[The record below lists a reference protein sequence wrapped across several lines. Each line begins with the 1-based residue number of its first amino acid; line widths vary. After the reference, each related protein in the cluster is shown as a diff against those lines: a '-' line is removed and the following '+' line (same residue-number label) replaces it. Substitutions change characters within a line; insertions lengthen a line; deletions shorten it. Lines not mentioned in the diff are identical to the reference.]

1 MNNTIEREIEMK
13 TEHVLELVE
22 KIGGDGWTVFD
33 ASDELFD
40 NMPEDLKSKATRTY
54 KSDGTPKGS
63 IWKDGQIV
71 PQMEGIYALDL
82 MGLLAV
88 HVDADTTEARQK
100 MGRGFRSRALAKAI
114 KVKLAPEKDEA

>member
-1 MNNTIEREIEMK
+1 MK
-13 TEHVLELVE
+13 SEHVLELVE
-22 KIGGDGWTVFD
+22 NGCTIFD

-40 NMPEDLKSKATRTY
+40 NLPDDLKTKAKRVY

-63 IWKDGQIV
+63 IWKDGEIQ

-100 MGRGFRSRALAKAI
+100 MGRGFRSSALAKAI
-114 KVKLAPEKDEA
+114 REKLAPEKEEA